1 MDMELVLI
9 VLILVLIGIIASL
22 ISLNTIIEEL
32 LKIRK
37 CLEEKEEWIWL
48 GLRYE
53 LCGDDTEKCHFESA
67 YIAW

>member
-1 MDMELVLI
+1 MDIELVLI

-37 CLEEKEEWIWL
+37 YLEEKE
-48 GLRYE
+48 
-53 LCGDDTEKCHFESA
+53 K
-67 YIAW
+67 